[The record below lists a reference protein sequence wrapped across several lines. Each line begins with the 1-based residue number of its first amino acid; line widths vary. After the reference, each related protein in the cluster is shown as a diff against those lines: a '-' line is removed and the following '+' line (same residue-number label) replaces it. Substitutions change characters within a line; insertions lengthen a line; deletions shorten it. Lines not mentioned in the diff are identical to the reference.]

1 MAPLWRH
8 HPRGVARQR
17 AHRSARRRNCGAGWR
32 DRDARDRGGR
42 GVPTAGTGA
51 DVTASHRGRDV
62 TALGALLVP
71 LVAILYA
78 VDVVHA
84 LPVLALTVV
93 LGSIGFAAVGTFYA
107 GVTVRLRARE
117 VMLPLLVLPIVAPLL
132 LAAVKATTAAL
143 AGDPLGELPAWLE
156 LLAGFDVVMLIA
168 GAGTYGFLLEE

>member
-1 MAPLWRH
+1 MDR
-8 HPRGVARQR
+8 
-17 AHRSARRRNCGAGWR
+17 RSIYAGKAAIGAL
-32 DRDARDRGGR
+32 AMML
-42 GVPTAGTGA
+42 
-51 DVTASHRGRDV
+51 
-62 TALGALLVP
+62 LGALLVP

-93 LGSIGFAAVGTFYA
+93 LGAIGFAAVGTFYA
-107 GVTVRLRARE
+107 GVTVRMRARE

-143 AGDPLGELPAWLE
+143 TGDPFGELPAWLT